1 MVDCHGDKRC
11 VITESSIHNERKE
24 RLWRDVQKSVITPF
38 RQEFLSL
45 EQQEILDVDN
55 DVDLY
60 CLHAVFKDRINHSL
74 TSFVDSWNNH
84 PLTTEHNQTPLQLFK
99 INCNLD
105 SNSSDDNVQ
114 PQSQQS
120 SMHLQATS
128 YVNIPNLSF
137 NPCLSLHTQ
146 VTVMVLQAS
155 TQKSCDVYRQIVL
168 TVGQHVTSG
177 CLQCTFT

>member
-1 MVDCHGDKRC
+1 M
-11 VITESSIHNERKE
+11 
-24 RLWRDVQKSVITPF
+24 
-38 RQEFLSL
+38 
-45 EQQEILDVDN
+45 
-55 DVDLY
+55 
-60 CLHAVFKDRINHSL
+60 FKDRINHSL
-74 TSFVDSWNNH
+74 SGFVDSWNNH
-84 PLTTEHNQTPLQLFK
+84 PLTAEYNSTPLQLFK

-105 SNSSDDNVQ
+105 SDSSDDIVQ

-155 TQKSCDVYRQIVL
+155 TQKSCDVYR
-168 TVGQHVTSG
+168 
-177 CLQCTFT
+177 